1 MKHKIRLVQKNF
13 KGSIQGWNIFKALE
27 KWKELTFLKNLD
39 LKKKKQQQ
47 QQNNPTQTTNR
58 NHNPPRYFQAFTWKL
73 ESILVSSM
81 CHIWNC

>member
-39 LKKKKQQQ
+39 LKKK
-47 QQNNPTQTTNR
+47 NNNNNKTTQPKPQIETTT
-58 NHNPPRYFQAFTWKL
+58 HLAIFKL
-73 ESILVSSM
+73 LLE
-81 CHIWNC
+81 N